1 MKVKKG
7 MANNKSLLR
16 MPKILSGKLAM
27 KLAGNQSR
35 LIARNPQAKPKK
47 DSEKATGKPMSI
59 VSTRPANMM
68 GAKFCISIVV
78 FLIAPVFR
86 NACPFQTCLVNKPHV

>member
-1 MKVKKG
+1 

-27 KLAGNQSR
+27 KLAGNQSK

-47 DSEKATGKPMSI
+47 DSEKA
-59 VSTRPANMM
+59 
-68 GAKFCISIVV
+68 
-78 FLIAPVFR
+78 
-86 NACPFQTCLVNKPHV
+86 